1 MGVGTGGLAPPGRPP
16 AISCLAAGA
25 TAVNFVLLL
34 QEAKTW
40 LNIAL
45 SREEAGD
52 AYEVLAL
59 CFQKALGCA
68 QLAGQPQLQVG
79 SACPPTLGSRTQL
92 PRSLTVRGP
101 VSPTAL
107 SWVPPL
113 LRGRSCST
121 SMLYS

>member
-1 MGVGTGGLAPPGRPP
+1 M
-16 AISCLAAGA
+16 
-25 TAVNFVLLL
+25 LL

-52 AYEVLAL
+52 TYEVLAL

-79 SACPPTLGSRTQL
+79 SARLPTLGSRTQH
-92 PRSLTVRGP
+92 PRSPTVCGS

-113 LRGRSCST
+113 LRGRSYGT
-121 SMLYS
+121 SMRYS